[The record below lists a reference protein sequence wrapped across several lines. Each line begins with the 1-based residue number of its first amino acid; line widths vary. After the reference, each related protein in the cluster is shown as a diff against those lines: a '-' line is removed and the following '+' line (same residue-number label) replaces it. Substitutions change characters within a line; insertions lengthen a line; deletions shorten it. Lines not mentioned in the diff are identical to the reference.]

1 MDDKSMGS
9 IPETGSLPAQGR
21 LAVSYVPTQKPNSPQ
36 YSAADALKNGTL
48 FPGLNLPFRN
58 HIPNRAIAES
68 PLGEIMIMS
77 FAVAELGLYL
87 DTHPEDKEA
96 LLLHNNYVRLLR
108 NAVEVYEREIGPLTQ
123 QAVMEGKFTWIQDP
137 WPWEANKEG

>member
-1 MDDKSMGS
+1 MDERSAGS
-9 IPETGSLPAQGR
+9 AAETGYLPTQGR

-36 YSAADALKNGTL
+36 YSAAEGLKNGTL
-48 FPGLNLPFRN
+48 FPGLNLPYRN
-58 HIPNRAIAES
+58 YIPSRSIPET

-96 LLLHNNYVRLLR
+96 LQLHNNYVRLLR
-108 NAVEVYEREIGPLTQ
+108 DAMAAYEKEIGPITQ
-123 QAVMEGKFTWIQDP
+123 ETVMEGKYSWIKDP
-137 WPWEANKEG
+137 WPWDER